1 MIKHIFLIIL
11 ILNVGI
17 NSDFVDDNFYDMMNC
32 MQANINRCSS
42 VKLKTNNLECC
53 QFKINYLDNDSSYD
67 EEDDDVDT
75 SICSAVFTSYVSQS
89 MINQIES
96 IAIEEYGILKAYLNI
111 NIPRLKETITCTSAK
126 ASYEFGGYTYT
137 QEDLIKLKSKNHC
150 LYYYF
155 NSIDQN
161 LFNDESISI
170 DKDKC
175 INAESLDVTK
185 NADIYCAYADAA
197 ILYSDGTKNEFK
209 TCYFLPSESIK
220 SKKLDPTTEAAL
232 QKATSYEAQKAGK
245 TINEYEVQMVD
256 KNGRSL
262 TYNSIEGIV
271 ETKNNG
277 KFYSLNILKLFLL
290 FVY

>member
-1 MIKHIFLIIL
+1 M
-11 ILNVGI
+11 LNVGI
-17 NSDFVDDNFYDMMNC
+17 KPDFVDDNYYDIMNC
-32 MQANINRCSS
+32 IRADINSCSS
-42 VKLKTNNLECC
+42 IKLKTNNLECC

-67 EEDDDVDT
+67 EDDDDDA
-75 SICSAVFTSYVSQS
+75 SICSAVFTSYVSKS

-111 NIPRLKETITCTSAK
+111 NIPRLRETITCTSAK

-137 QEDLIKLKSKNHC
+137 QEDLKKLKSKNHC

-170 DKDKC
+170 DRDKC

-232 QKATSYEAQKAGK
+232 QKATSYEAKKAGK
-245 TINEYEVQMVD
+245 TIDEYEVQMVD

-271 ETKNNG
+271 ETKNNF
-277 KFYSLNILKLFLL
+277 KNI
-290 FVY
+290 